1 MNASGPQVSGHDRIF
16 RAYGRGV
23 DAVRISHRVNRR
35 GSVDDSLHPHKYLFA
50 LGHPNVIGVFLAGRR
65 TIDKPINARARGR
78 VLVVD
83 DDPVICDLVAATL
96 TEHGY
101 PTRRASDARE
111 ALYLVDRELPDV
123 VVLDVHLPDISGYQV
138 CRRLRDDYGD
148 SVGIILISGERKESM
163 DRAAGLLIGADD
175 YMIKPFVLDELL
187 ARVQRLARR
196 SRPIARTVVAGLT
209 RRELEIL
216 RLLACGM
223 DHVDIARDL
232 VITAK
237 TVEKHI
243 EHILLKLGVH
253 SRAQA
258 VALALQQEPL
268 QTAPAV
274 VELIGMD
281 AGGGRRDA
289 VN

>member
-1 MNASGPQVSGHDRIF
+1 MGA
-16 RAYGRGV
+16 
-23 DAVRISHRVNRR
+23 
-35 GSVDDSLHPHKYLFA
+35 
-50 LGHPNVIGVFLAGRR
+50 
-65 TIDKPINARARGR
+65 DKRPRGR

-83 DDPVICDLVAATL
+83 DDPLICDVVASTL
-96 TEHGY
+96 AEHGY
-101 PTRRASDARE
+101 PTRRAANARE
-111 ALYLVDRELPDV
+111 ALYLVEREVPDV
-123 VVLDVHLPDISGYQV
+123 VLLDVHLPDISGYQV

-148 SVGIILISGERKESM
+148 SIGIILISGERKESM
-163 DRAAGLLIGADD
+163 DRAAGLLLGADD
-175 YMIKPFVLDELL
+175 YMVKPLMLDELL
-187 ARVQRLARR
+187 ARVQRLAKR

-223 DHVDIARDL
+223 DHNEVARDL

-237 TVEKHI
+237 TVGKHI

-258 VALALQQEPL
+258 IALALQQEPPIEERGIITL
-268 QTAPAV
+268 SAI
-274 VELIGMD
+274 E
-281 AGGGRRDA
+281 GGRREA

>member
-1 MNASGPQVSGHDRIF
+1 L
-16 RAYGRGV
+16 RA
-23 DAVRISHRVNRR
+23 
-35 GSVDDSLHPHKYLFA
+35 HKYLLA
-50 LGHPNVIGVFLAGRR
+50 IRHANVTGVFLAGMAY
-65 TIDKPINARARGR
+65 IDRPTHIRSRGR

-96 TEHGY
+96 AEHGY

-111 ALYLVDRELPDV
+111 ALYLVDREIPDV
-123 VVLDVHLPDISGYQV
+123 IVLDVHLPDISGYQV
-138 CRRLRDDYGD
+138 CRRLRDDHGD

-163 DRAAGLLIGADD
+163 DRAAGLLLGADD
-175 YMIKPFVLDELL
+175 YMVKPFVLDELL
-187 ARVQRLARR
+187 ARVQRLAKR

-223 DHVDIARDL
+223 DHTEIARDL

-258 VALALQQEPL
+258 VALALQQDPI
-268 QTAPAV
+268 QPTAAMAD
-274 VELIGMD
+274 LIAID
-281 AGGGRRDA
+281 AGGGRREA

>member
-1 MNASGPQVSGHDRIF
+1 MDAKPSEVSGDDRIF
-16 RAYGRGV
+16 TALAHTGESVRNEMWVEDPHHANQYLLRAR
-23 DAVRISHRVNRR
+23 HRSDT
-35 GSVDDSLHPHKYLFA
+35 GA
-50 LGHPNVIGVFLAGRR
+50 FLAGVRMIGMATNMR
-65 TIDKPINARARGR
+65 PRGR

-83 DDPVICDLVAATL
+83 DDPVICDLVASTL
-96 TEHGY
+96 TEHGF

-111 ALYLVDRELPDV
+111 ALYLIQRETPDV
-123 VVLDVHLPDISGYQV
+123 VLLDVHLPDISGYQL
-138 CRRLRDDYGD
+138 CRRLRDDFGD
-148 SVGIILISGERKESM
+148 AIGIIVISGERKESF
-163 DRAAGLLIGADD
+163 DRVAGLLLGADD
-175 YMIKPFVLDELL
+175 YMLKPFVLDELL

-223 DHVDIARDL
+223 DHIDIARDL
-232 VITAK
+232 VVTPR
-237 TVEKHI
+237 TVSKHV

-258 VALALQQEPL
+258 IALALQQEPIE
-268 QTAPAV
+268 QAAV
-274 VELIGMD
+274 LNLTSLD
-281 AGGGRRDA
+281 GGRREA

>member
-1 MNASGPQVSGHDRIF
+1 MGA
-16 RAYGRGV
+16 
-23 DAVRISHRVNRR
+23 
-35 GSVDDSLHPHKYLFA
+35 
-50 LGHPNVIGVFLAGRR
+50 
-65 TIDKPINARARGR
+65 DKRPRGR

-83 DDPVICDLVAATL
+83 DDPLMCDVVASTL
-96 TEHGY
+96 AEHGY

-111 ALYLVDRELPDV
+111 GLYLIDREMPDV
-123 VVLDVHLPDISGYQV
+123 VILDVHLPDISGYQV

-148 SVGIILISGERKESM
+148 SIGIILISGERKESM
-163 DRAAGLLIGADD
+163 DRAAGLLLGADD
-175 YMIKPFVLDELL
+175 YMVKPLMLDELL
-187 ARVQRLARR
+187 ARVHRLAKR

-223 DHVDIARDL
+223 DHNEVARDL

-258 VALALQQEPL
+258 VALALQQEPFDEPGTVTL
-268 QTAPAV
+268 SAI
-274 VELIGMD
+274 E
-281 AGGGRRDA
+281 GGRREA
-289 VN
+289 AN

>member
-1 MNASGPQVSGHDRIF
+1 MGANMRP
-16 RAYGRGV
+16 
-23 DAVRISHRVNRR
+23 
-35 GSVDDSLHPHKYLFA
+35 
-50 LGHPNVIGVFLAGRR
+50 
-65 TIDKPINARARGR
+65 RGR

-83 DDPVICDLVAATL
+83 DDPIVCELVATTL
-96 TEHGY
+96 DEHGY
-101 PTRRASDARE
+101 PTRRASDVRE
-111 ALYLVDRELPDV
+111 ALYLVERETPDV
-123 VVLDVHLPDISGYQV
+123 VVLDVHLPDISGYQL

-148 SVGIILISGERKESM
+148 SIGIILLSGERMESL
-163 DRAAGLLIGADD
+163 DGAAGLLLGADD
-175 YMIKPFVLDELL
+175 YMVKPFVLDELL
-187 ARVQRLARR
+187 ARVQRLAKR

-216 RLLACGM
+216 RLLACGL
-223 DHVDIARDL
+223 DHIEIARDL

-258 VALALQQEPL
+258 IALALQQVPTEPTGIVTL
-268 QTAPAV
+268 NA
-274 VELIGMD
+274 ID
-281 AGGGRRDA
+281 GGRREA

>member
-1 MNASGPQVSGHDRIF
+1 MP
-16 RAYGRGV
+16 
-23 DAVRISHRVNRR
+23 
-35 GSVDDSLHPHKYLFA
+35 K
-50 LGHPNVIGVFLAGRR
+50 LGMATNI
-65 TIDKPINARARGR
+65 RARGR

-83 DDPVICDLVAATL
+83 DDPVICDLVASTL
-96 TEHGY
+96 TEQGF

-111 ALYLVDRELPDV
+111 ALYLIQRETPDV
-123 VVLDVHLPDISGYQV
+123 ILLDVHLPDISGYQL

-148 SVGIILISGERKESM
+148 SIGIILISGERKESF
-163 DRAAGLLIGADD
+163 DRVAGLLLGADE
-175 YMIKPFVLDELL
+175 YLLKPFVLDELL
-187 ARVQRLARR
+187 ARVQRLVRR

-223 DHVDIARDL
+223 DHIDIARDL

-258 VALALQQEPL
+258 IALALQESAAAA
-268 QTAPAV
+268 APPAEITRLEDVKRREAV
-274 VELIGMD
+274 TG
-281 AGGGRRDA
+281 
-289 VN
+289 

>member
-1 MNASGPQVSGHDRIF
+1 
-16 RAYGRGV
+16 
-23 DAVRISHRVNRR
+23 
-35 GSVDDSLHPHKYLFA
+35 
-50 LGHPNVIGVFLAGRR
+50 
-65 TIDKPINARARGR
+65 

-83 DDPVICDLVAATL
+83 DDPIVCDLVETTL
-96 TEHGY
+96 AEYGY
-101 PTRRASDARE
+101 PTRRAADVRE
-111 ALYLVDRELPDV
+111 ALYLVQRETPDV
-123 VVLDVHLPDISGYQV
+123 VVLDVHLPDISGYQL

-148 SVGIILISGERKESM
+148 SIGIILLSGERKESL
-163 DRAAGLLIGADD
+163 DRAAGLLLGADD
-175 YMIKPFVLDELL
+175 YMVKPFVLDELL
-187 ARVQRLARR
+187 ARVQRLAKR

-216 RLLACGM
+216 RLLACGL
-223 DHVDIARDL
+223 DHVEIARDL

-258 VALALQQEPL
+258 IALALQQEP
-268 QTAPAV
+268 TEEPRV
-274 VELIGMD
+274 VTLNAID
-281 AGGGRRDA
+281 GGRREA

>member
-1 MNASGPQVSGHDRIF
+1 MTSCVEG
-16 RAYGRGV
+16 
-23 DAVRISHRVNRR
+23 
-35 GSVDDSLHPHKYLFA
+35 SLHPHKYLLA
-50 LGHPNVIGVFLAGRR
+50 IRHLNVIGAFLASVA
-65 TIDKPINARARGR
+65 TIDKAANMRPRGR

-96 TEHGY
+96 TEHGF

-111 ALYLVDRELPDV
+111 ALYLIDREIPDV
-123 VVLDVHLPDISGYQV
+123 IVLDVHLPDISGYQV
-138 CRRLRDDYGD
+138 CRRLRDDHGD

-163 DRAAGLLIGADD
+163 DRAAGLLLGADD
-175 YMIKPFVLDELL
+175 YMVKPFVLDELL
-187 ARVQRLARR
+187 ARVQRLAKR

-223 DHVDIARDL
+223 DHMEIARDL
-232 VITAK
+232 VITSK

-268 QTAPAV
+268 QPAAAV
-274 VELIGMD
+274 VDMVAMD
-281 AGGGRRDA
+281 AGGGRRGV